1 MLRLYALL
9 GFEKNV
15 NWLLCQMTGEIGTG
29 YEASVESALWDAL
42 RQGHTGS
49 TEILL
54 QSAANFKKAIWA
66 LVLEEACQD
75 GNADLVDTIILRWSK
90 DVETPSSKE
99 RIIQCLQ
106 IVAKYGHWYI
116 IPRIRKACRDFM
128 VFVDREILAKL
139 IEIASE
145 NGRDGVVRELLL
157 MHGHLEIYSMEAD
170 DLNSGVTNTRQ
181 NEDNIEVDDGDLQ
194 VHEGSWLS
202 SALVAAARFG
212 SAAII
217 LLLVDHADI
226 EYPSGYLDFTPLP
239 EAALENKTEA
249 MEMLLDCG
257 CDINCL
263 DDQGATPLM
272 LGCLRG
278 HARAVQ
284 VLLNGGANP
293 DHVAAKTAKYRPLH
307 VAARLGNEVLVRI
320 LLEAG
325 ASENARLDKLVRYT
339 PLHLAVSASN
349 SSETSHR
356 VQVARTLL
364 VFGAH
369 VDATSG
375 DGSTPLHM
383 AVRLSQPCEDLIK
396 VLIKFGADI
405 NKLDNSGHSALFYA
419 LNKNSQIARIPWDP
433 QGLKDKQ
440 ISVLFDAASE
450 ENVPRVLQLL
460 DANCDK
466 AEKDA
471 RGRIAFDVTTNL
483 ELKRLLRL

>member
-1 MLRLYALL
+1 MPHSFAFYAGSCLAIRIRDIAKDAKDGDEAKSRIVQNWLSLFLSSDNLDARSWWIHTFISSQVYADVEKDTTEPGAMLRLYALL

-15 NWLLCQMTGEIGTG
+15 NWLLCQMTGETGAG
-29 YEASVESALWDAL
+29 YEASIESALWDAL
-42 RQGHTGS
+42 RQGHTGT

-239 EAALENKTEA
+239 EAAL
-249 MEMLLDCG
+249 G
-257 CDINCL
+257 
-263 DDQGATPLM
+263 
-272 LGCLRG
+272 
-278 HARAVQ
+278 
-284 VLLNGGANP
+284 
-293 DHVAAKTAKYRPLH
+293 KY
-307 VAARLGNEVLVRI
+307 
-320 LLEAG
+320 
-325 ASENARLDKLVRYT
+325 
-339 PLHLAVSASN
+339 
-349 SSETSHR
+349 
-356 VQVARTLL
+356 
-364 VFGAH
+364 
-369 VDATSG
+369 SG
-375 DGSTPLHM
+375 
-383 AVRLSQPCEDLIK
+383 
-396 VLIKFGADI
+396 
-405 NKLDNSGHSALFYA
+405 
-419 LNKNSQIARIPWDP
+419 
-433 QGLKDKQ
+433 
-440 ISVLFDAASE
+440 
-450 ENVPRVLQLL
+450 
-460 DANCDK
+460 
-466 AEKDA
+466 AEKC
-471 RGRIAFDVTTNL
+471 RQM
-483 ELKRLLRL
+483 LRKD